1 MQGLTSLQGLYCSYN
16 KLPKFNVSG
25 LPALQEL
32 WCNGNQLST
41 LDVRGLT
48 SLKELW
54 CNGNKL
60 NAQTMTEILK
70 ALPARKASDDAW
82 TFLYTE
88 ETGEPEGNHKD
99 YNTPADLKKAFED
112 AKKRN
117 WTLQKRNASG
127 DDIDI

>member
-1 MQGLTSLQGLYCSYN
+1 M
-16 KLPKFNVSG
+16 SG

-32 WCNGNQLST
+32 WCN
-41 LDVRGLT
+41 D
-48 SLKELW
+48 
-54 CNGNKL
+54 NKL

-82 TFLYTE
+82 AFLYTE
-88 ETGEPEGNHKD
+88 YTDEPEGNHKD